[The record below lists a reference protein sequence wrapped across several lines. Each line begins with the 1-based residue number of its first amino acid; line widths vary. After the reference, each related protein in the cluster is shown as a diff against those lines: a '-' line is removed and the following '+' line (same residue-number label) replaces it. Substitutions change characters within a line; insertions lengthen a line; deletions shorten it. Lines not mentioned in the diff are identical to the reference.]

1 MITITKDELLKS
13 GAHFGHVTS
22 KTDPNFRDYVVSQKN
37 GIDIIN
43 LDDTI
48 DRLDKALSF
57 IKSIVDRNGE
67 VLFVG
72 TLKHA
77 KVIIQQEADR

>member
-1 MITITKDELLKS
+1 MITVTKDDLLKS

-22 KTDPNFRDYVVSQKN
+22 KTNPNFRDYVLSQKN

-48 DRLDKALSF
+48 NNLSL
-57 IKSIVDRNGE
+57 IHI
-67 VLFVG
+67 
-72 TLKHA
+72 
-77 KVIIQQEADR
+77 

>member
-1 MITITKDELLKS
+1 MINITKDELLKS

-43 LDDTI
+43 
-48 DRLDKALSF
+48 
-57 IKSIVDRNGE
+57 
-67 VLFVG
+67 
-72 TLKHA
+72 
-77 KVIIQQEADR
+77 